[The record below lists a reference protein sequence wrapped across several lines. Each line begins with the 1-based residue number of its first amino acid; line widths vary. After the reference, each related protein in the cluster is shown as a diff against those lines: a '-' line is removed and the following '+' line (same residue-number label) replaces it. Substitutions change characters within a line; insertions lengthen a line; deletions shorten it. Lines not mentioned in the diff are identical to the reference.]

1 MDRKIFDAI
10 RCLRFNLT
18 FKTWKLSVKLSI
30 FQPKMGRN
38 KYKRRETELTRKNTQ
53 NILFVLFSF
62 LSLVFSRNS
71 ENYCDQ
77 FKGRFIF
84 YNHTEFSDFPWIEIL
99 CITFS
104 NKHSTNIF
112 PYIDKN
118 KNIYT
123 FYWCHSNI
131 CGTKSSSI
139 DPILTFISLHI
150 SFVSKILYVR
160 ASNNV
165 LSS

>member
-38 KYKRRETELTRKNTQ
+38 KYKFERK
-53 NILFVLFSF
+53 ILKIFFSFYFHFFHWFFPEIRKITVISSKAVLSSIITLFS
-62 LSLVFSRNS
+62 
-71 ENYCDQ
+71 E
-77 FKGRFIF
+77 
-84 YNHTEFSDFPWIEIL
+84 IEIL